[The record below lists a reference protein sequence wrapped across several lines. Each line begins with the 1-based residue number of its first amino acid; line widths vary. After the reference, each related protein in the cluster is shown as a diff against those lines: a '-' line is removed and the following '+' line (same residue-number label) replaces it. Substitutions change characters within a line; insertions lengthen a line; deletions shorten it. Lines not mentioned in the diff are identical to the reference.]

1 MCSPHTG
8 FNYQYATMNV
18 LVEEFNQTHP
28 GQVDFVAIPTNNFG
42 LQEPGAND
50 EILSGLEHVR
60 PGGGFKPLYKVAA
73 KNECNGVNADPLF
86 VWLKV
91 RVTWGVTRVGRGG
104 GSSLRVSDTT
114 LYMY

>member
-1 MCSPHTG
+1 MRVFPLYTG

-91 RVTWGVTRVGRGG
+91 RAACCVTRGG
-104 GSSLRVSDTT
+104 GAVPYASGN
-114 LYMY
+114 